1 MNIIVMVMKK
11 SDEDDKDYKKQ
22 IWRTPRIN
30 ASNKYPSFILETSSK
45 KVSNE
50 YNYLYYRNE

>member
-1 MNIIVMVMKK
+1 MVMKK
-11 SDEDDKDYKKQ
+11 SDENDKDYKKQ

-45 KVSNE
+45 KVSN
-50 YNYLYYRNE
+50 